1 MECKYWLDRKAFN
14 IEEALSYNMSEKD
27 KRQIRKII
35 YDHFEYIELQWDDY
49 SEEAPA
55 MNKYHDIGEIKFC
68 ENLLETTIDGVKR
81 RFQLKNISSL
91 LEKASEIE
99 RKTFE
104 ISSSGYGIHWPL
116 LDEDIS
122 IDGLLGIV
130 NVPIKKSA

>member
-1 MECKYWLDRKAFN
+1 
-14 IEEALSYNMSEKD
+14 
-27 KRQIRKII
+27 
-35 YDHFEYIELQWDDY
+35 
-49 SEEAPA
+49 

-130 NVPIKKSA
+130 NAPIKKRKIA

>member
-1 MECKYWLDRKAFN
+1 
-14 IEEALSYNMSEKD
+14 
-27 KRQIRKII
+27 
-35 YDHFEYIELQWDDY
+35 
-49 SEEAPA
+49 

-104 ISSSGYGIHWPL
+104 ISQSGYGIH
-116 LDEDIS
+116 
-122 IDGLLGIV
+122 
-130 NVPIKKSA
+130 

>member
-1 MECKYWLDRKAFN
+1 
-14 IEEALSYNMSEKD
+14 
-27 KRQIRKII
+27 
-35 YDHFEYIELQWDDY
+35 
-49 SEEAPA
+49 

-122 IDGLLGIV
+122 IDGLLGI
-130 NVPIKKSA
+130 IKKEKSHSP

>member
-1 MECKYWLDRKAFN
+1 
-14 IEEALSYNMSEKD
+14 
-27 KRQIRKII
+27 
-35 YDHFEYIELQWDDY
+35 
-49 SEEAPA
+49 

>member
-1 MECKYWLDRKAFN
+1 
-14 IEEALSYNMSEKD
+14 
-27 KRQIRKII
+27 
-35 YDHFEYIELQWDDY
+35 
-49 SEEAPA
+49 

-130 NVPIKKSA
+130 NVPIGGL